1 MSAFMETLKER
12 LLMEQERMERIME
25 KAKGRLRNAPEGTL
39 RLSSCR
45 KTVQYYH
52 CLPGGEKNGTYIPKE
67 QMELVRSL
75 AQKSYDEKVMRL
87 AGKRL
92 AQLRKLT
99 KDYEDDEIAQVYQR
113 EHPQRQKLLDPVEPT
128 WEQKIEQWS
137 AKEYQGKE
145 FQEGTGVILTQ
156 QGERVRSKS
165 EKILA
170 DYFYQKNIPYKYEKP
185 LNLKGFGMVYPDFTF
200 LSRKTEHEIY
210 WEHDGKMDD
219 PVYARNAVRKIQAYE
234 ENGIYPGERLI
245 LTFETEKTV
254 LDIRMVKR
262 LVERYLL

>member
-25 KAKGRLRNAPEGTL
+25 KAKERLRNAPEGTL

-99 KDYEDDEIAQVYQR
+99 KDYEDDE
-113 EHPQRQKLLDPVEPT
+113 QKVDEN
-128 WEQKIEQWS
+128 KY
-137 AKEYQGKE
+137 KEAL
-145 FQEGTGVILTQ
+145 INNL
-156 QGERVRSKS
+156 RVK
-165 EKILA
+165 A
-170 DYFYQKNIPYKYEKP
+170 NNY
-185 LNLKGFGMVYPDFTF
+185 LNENCALKVGYT
-200 LSRKTEHEIY
+200 LKT
-210 WEHDGKMDD
+210 
-219 PVYARNAVRKIQAYE
+219 
-234 ENGIYPGERLI
+234 
-245 LTFETEKTV
+245 
-254 LDIRMVKR
+254 
-262 LVERYLL
+262 YLLKKCI

>member
-25 KAKGRLRNAPEGTL
+25 KAKERLRNAPEGTL

-75 AQKSYDEKVMRL
+75 AQKSYDEKVTRL

-99 KDYEDDEIAQVYQR
+99 KDYEDDEIAQVY
-113 EHPQRQKLLDPVEPT
+113 
-128 WEQKIEQWS
+128 
-137 AKEYQGKE
+137 
-145 FQEGTGVILTQ
+145 
-156 QGERVRSKS
+156 
-165 EKILA
+165 
-170 DYFYQKNIPYKYEKP
+170 
-185 LNLKGFGMVYPDFTF
+185 
-200 LSRKTEHEIY
+200 
-210 WEHDGKMDD
+210 
-219 PVYARNAVRKIQAYE
+219 
-234 ENGIYPGERLI
+234 
-245 LTFETEKTV
+245 
-254 LDIRMVKR
+254 
-262 LVERYLL
+262 